1 MQTIVVTGAGS
12 GIGFAATRLLLEEGY
27 RVLGWDQRPGRLDE
41 INSPHLAFCAL
52 DVRDLAAMRQSAG
65 AEADAGHVIA
75 GLVTCAA
82 IIQRVPYLELDEA
95 TFDRHIDINL
105 KGTMFACQAVLPMM
119 RKAGHGSIV
128 VFSSSIARAGSPTGA
143 HYAAS
148 KGGVLGL
155 MRSLALEVA
164 KEGIR
169 VNAISPGVTD
179 TPQPRGHATDE
190 ELYAKAARIPLGRI
204 GQPEDMAQAIHFL
217 LGNESS
223 YVTGQD
229 IRINGGGQIF

>member
-1 MQTIVVTGAGS
+1 
-12 GIGFAATRLLLEEGY
+12 
-27 RVLGWDQRPGRLDE
+27 
-41 INSPHLAFCAL
+41 
-52 DVRDLAAMRQSAG
+52 
-65 AEADAGHVIA
+65 
-75 GLVTCAA
+75 
-82 IIQRVPYLELDEA
+82 
-95 TFDRHIDINL
+95 
-105 KGTMFACQAVLPMM
+105 MFACQAVLPMM